1 MLGFG
6 QLAMMVGYDSESF
19 ILESVIHSIH
29 EREPETISPYA
40 GYYGQAVIFAAYT
53 IASFLAPSILNVT
66 TAKTMLIMSAVSY
79 ATFSVGFL
87 FVNPVYFYISG
98 ALLGA
103 GTACEFWWYWRLK
116 KTCYLIDSVL
126 HRTGKLLFSAF
137 TGISILAV
145 VTFFMIPSKDVE
157 NCIESSEKR
166 GTFVEAL
173 MGILI
178 SALSKRI
185 KGFGLKPTM
194 TIGAISVLVY
204 CGLVHVSTPFEAPL
218 RPTSEEPL
226 LIYHSYPLIFVI
238 AFAAGVSDCC
248 INGVRAVICALVL
261 PERRVQSYSVARMY
275 HAGAC
280 TVCFFFSPVTPLY
293 VYTIG
298 LSVLSVIATI
308 VFYRVAD
315 STKSME
321 RKLTQISMEKKK
333 IAEMQ
338 VC

>member
-1 MLGFG
+1 MCQLLPLTILGGFN
-6 QLAMMVGYDSESF
+6 VSF
-19 ILESVIHSIH
+19 
-29 EREPETISPYA
+29 
-40 GYYGQAVIFAAYT
+40 
-53 IASFLAPSILNVT
+53 
-66 TAKTMLIMSAVSY
+66 
-79 ATFSVGFL
+79 
-87 FVNPVYFYISG
+87 
-98 ALLGA
+98 
-103 GTACEFWWYWRLK
+103 W
-116 KTCYLIDSVL
+116 
-126 HRTGKLLFSAF
+126 
-137 TGISILAV
+137 LAV
-145 VTFFMIPSKDVE
+145 FPTAMNFTKHNSNLVYIPAIWSLGSGLGEV
-157 NCIESSEKR
+157 
-166 GTFVEAL
+166 L

>member
-66 TAKTMLIMSAVSY
+66 TAKTMLIMSAVS
-79 ATFSVGFL
+79 
-87 FVNPVYFYISG
+87 
-98 ALLGA
+98 
-103 GTACEFWWYWRLK
+103 
-116 KTCYLIDSVL
+116 
-126 HRTGKLLFSAF
+126 KLLFSAF